1 MTMEITG
8 PFKLGTLQNDSGGQ
22 ELHLDFTAEFRA
34 MNLAQ
39 QVDSMQNYINSLI
52 NEISRLD
59 EKDANRQG
67 MLTIVQVAEQL
78 LPHIQANEIPLEETI
93 VISLQQ
99 HNPFGNITL
108 QS

>member
-1 MTMEITG
+1 MEING
-8 PFKLGTLQNDSGGQ
+8 PFIIGTLQNDMGGH

-34 MNLAQ
+34 MNSAQ
-39 QVDSMQNYINSLI
+39 QVDAFQNYIDSLI

-67 MLTIVQVAEQL
+67 MLTILQVAEQMM
-78 LPHIQANEIPLEETI
+78 PHIQANEIPLEETI

-99 HNPFGNITL
+99 DNPFGNITL

>member
-1 MTMEITG
+1 MEING
-8 PFKLGTLQNDSGGQ
+8 PFKIGIQQNDLGGQ

-34 MNLAQ
+34 LNLAQ
-39 QVDSMQNYINSLI
+39 QADTFQNYVRSLI

-59 EKDANRQG
+59 QNDANRQG
-67 MLTIVQVAEQL
+67 MLTILQVAEQL
-78 LPHIQANEIPLEETI
+78 TPHIEANEIPLEETI

-99 HNPFGNITL
+99 DNPFGNITL

>member
-1 MTMEITG
+1 MEIKG
-8 PFKLGTLQNDSGGQ
+8 PFTIGTMQNDMGGN

-34 MNLAQ
+34 LNIAQ
-39 QVDSMQNYINSLI
+39 QADAFQNYINSLI
-52 NEISRLD
+52 NQISRLD

-67 MLTIVQVAEQL
+67 MLTILQVAERL
-78 LPHIQANEIPLEETI
+78 KPHIEANEIPLEETI

-99 HNPFGNITL
+99 DNPFGNITL